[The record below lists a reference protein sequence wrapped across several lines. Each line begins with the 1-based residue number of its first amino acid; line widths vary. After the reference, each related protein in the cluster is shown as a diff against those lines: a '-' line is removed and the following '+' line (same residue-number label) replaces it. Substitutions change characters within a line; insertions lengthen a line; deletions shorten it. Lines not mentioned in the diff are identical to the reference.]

1 MMNDYIIITD
11 SATDMPKEIVEK
23 YNLHV
28 IPTPVVIEGKDY
40 FDGET
45 VFPKEFYQYQRDGKE
60 ISTYH
65 INTFMFKEHFRPYA
79 ERNETVVYIC
89 FSTGLAATFKR
100 LPFNLHSHVGKGGI
114 AGGIPGLGYDNR

>member
-40 FDGET
+40 FDGENPIILDSDSSLFSWIYENGEKT
-45 VFPKEFYQYQRDGKE
+45 GELPK
-60 ISTYH
+60 
-65 INTFMFKEHFRPYA
+65 
-79 ERNETVVYIC
+79 
-89 FSTGLAATFKR
+89 GLTSGGCKKAAR
-100 LPFNLHSHVGKGGI
+100 ILS
-114 AGGIPGLGYDNR
+114 LG